1 MHSAKRDQH
10 NPPSPKAPVRRRR
23 LAASFAG
30 LALVA
35 IVSSACNI
43 PVAKWVPDFDGD
55 GTISKTEVDRQTAV
69 VIRAVAQAVEQHR
82 RAVQQHPVLTCI
94 RRHESDSAGGYSAQN
109 ARSSASGAYQFID
122 STWRSVSARA
132 GYPGYARAKY
142 APWFVQ
148 DAVALHTI
156 NHGGRSHWRGS
167 GC

>member
-1 MHSAKRDQH
+1 M
-10 NPPSPKAPVRRRR
+10 RRRR

-109 ARSSASGAYQFID
+109 AQQRVGRLPVHRQHLAQRVG
-122 STWRSVSARA
+122 TA